1 MMRDR
6 WQQLS
11 EREQRLVLITA
22 GVVFISLLYF
32 GLWEP
37 LQRGIEAGQLR
48 LKAQQQTLQ
57 QLQQDA
63 VRVQQLRSRQAR
75 HARSGTRKG
84 SLLVVIE
91 RSAQQKKMQAALQ
104 KVQPEGNDGVRVWL
118 DNVVFDDLV
127 EWLDLL
133 SRQHGLQISDIS
145 IERGT
150 KPGRVNCRV
159 LLRAG

>member
-1 MMRDR
+1 MRAK

-22 GVVFISLLYF
+22 GVVLLSLLYF
-32 GLWEP
+32 GLWQP
-37 LQRGIEAGQLR
+37 LQQGIEAEQLR
-48 LKAQQQTLQ
+48 LQARQQTLQ

-63 VRVQQLRSRQAR
+63 ARVQQLRRHQAQSN
-75 HARSGTRKG
+75 RSATRKG

-91 RSAQQKKMQAALQ
+91 RSAQQKKLQAALQ
-104 KVQPEGNDGVRVWL
+104 KVQPEGKDGVRVWL
-118 DNVVFDDLV
+118 DNAVFDDLV

-150 KPGRVNCRV
+150 EPGRVNCRV
-159 LLRAG
+159 LLRAA